1 MTFQTITAEQTG
13 RVLVITLNRP
23 DNMNAINLELAR
35 ELCQIAEQTG
45 QNPDIGA
52 VIITGAG
59 NKVFCAGGDLQAFNA
74 FSPEMGAHMKQV
86 TDYFHRAICLFSE
99 MSAPVIAAINGVAA
113 GGGLSM
119 VGFPELAIAS
129 QSAKF
134 VSAYTKIGLSPD
146 GSSSFFMPRI
156 IGIRRYYEL
165 VLTNRTLSA
174 EEACDWGLVS
184 EVVDDD
190 QLLSRAMELAQS
202 IADGPQPSYRCIK
215 SLVMTSFDSDLT
227 AQLDKE
233 AGFLS
238 DCADSD
244 DGIEGIKAFLAKR
257 VPQFNKS

>member
-13 RVLVITLNRP
+13 RVLVVTLNRP
-23 DNMNAINLELAR
+23 DNMNSINLELAR

-45 QNPDIGA
+45 QNPGIGA

-59 NKVFCAGGDLQAFNA
+59 NKAFCAGGDLQAFYA
-74 FSPEMGAHMKQV
+74 VSPEMGAHLKQV

-99 MSAPVIAAINGVAA
+99 MGAPVIAAINGVAA

-119 VGFPELAIAS
+119 VGFPELAIAAK
-129 QSAKF
+129 SAKF

-156 IGIRRYYEL
+156 IGIRRYYEMI
-165 VLTNRTLSA
+165 LTNRALSA
-174 EEACDWGLVS
+174 NEAFDWGLVS

-190 QLLSRAMELAQS
+190 QLLSRAMDLAQS
-202 IADGPQPSYRCIK
+202 IADGPQSSYRHIK
-215 SLVMTSFDSDLT
+215 SLVMSSFDSDLPT
-227 AQLDKE
+227 QLDKE

-244 DGIEGIKAFLAKR
+244 DGIEGIKAFLSKK
-257 VPQFNKS
+257 PPKFGHS

>member
-1 MTFQTITAEQTG
+1 MTFETITAEQTG
-13 RVLVITLNRP
+13 RVLMITLNRP

-59 NKVFCAGGDLQAFNA
+59 NKVFCAGGDLQAFNT
-74 FSPEMGAHMKQV
+74 FSPEMGAHLKQV
-86 TDYFHRAICLFSE
+86 TDYFHKAICLFSE
-99 MSAPVIAAINGVAA
+99 MSKPVIAAINGVAA

-156 IGIRRYYEL
+156 IGIRRYYEM

-174 EEACDWGLVS
+174 QEACDWGLVS

-202 IADGPQPSYRCIK
+202 IADGPQPSYQCIK

-227 AQLDKE
+227 TQLDKE

>member
-1 MTFQTITAEQTG
+1 MTFQTLRIEQTG

-52 VIITGAG
+52 IIITGAG
-59 NKVFCAGGDLQAFNA
+59 NKAFCAGGDLQAFYQ
-74 FSPEMGAHMKQV
+74 FSPEMGAHLKQV
-86 TDYFHRAICLFSE
+86 TDYFHKAICLFSE
-99 MSAPVIAAINGVAA
+99 MGAPVIAAINGVAA

-129 QSAKF
+129 KSAKF

-174 EEACDWGLVS
+174 EEARDWGLVS
-184 EVVDDD
+184 EIVEDD
-190 QLLSRAMELAQS
+190 QLLARAMTLAQM
-202 IADGPQPSYRCIK
+202 IADGPQSSYRRIK
-215 SLVMTSFDSDLT
+215 ELVRTSFDSDLA

-238 DCADSD
+238 ECADSD
-244 DGIEGIKAFLAKR
+244 NGRDGIAAFLAKQTPR
-257 VPQFNKS
+257 FNTG

>member
-13 RVLVITLNRP
+13 RVLVVTLNRP

-35 ELCQIAEQTG
+35 ELCKIAEQTG
-45 QNPDIGA
+45 QNPGIGA

-59 NKVFCAGGDLQAFNA
+59 NKAFCAGGDLQAFYA
-74 FSPEMGAHMKQV
+74 FSPEMGAHLKQV

-99 MSAPVIAAINGVAA
+99 MGAPVIAAINGVAA

-129 QSAKF
+129 KSAKF

-156 IGIRRYYEL
+156 IGIRRYYEM

-202 IADGPQPSYRCIK
+202 IADGPQSSYRRIK
-215 SLVMTSFDSDLT
+215 SLVMSSFDSDLPT
-227 AQLDKE
+227 QLDKE
-233 AGFLS
+233 ANFLS

-244 DGIEGIKAFLAKR
+244 DGIEGIKAFLSKK
-257 VPQFNKS
+257 PPKFGHS